1 MTQLLTLTL
10 SSSSMTSF
18 LNGKPLPVP
27 PTSKAASASAKMPA
41 VKEAPTKAT
50 ARKREPLSAD
60 KVHYANGVNT
70 ETQDTPK
77 SDTQPQSENTEKE
90 ESAEKSRSH
99 DRIQNPP
106 NVTVEPSADDP
117 DYVPF
122 SNVAGA
128 KKGKKKKKKSA
139 MANAANPHHVKN
151 CKRRHEGSKLKLMLR

>member
-1 MTQLLTLTL
+1 
-10 SSSSMTSF
+10 MTSF

-27 PTSKAASASAKMPA
+27 ALPKAASASAKRPA
-41 VKEAPTKAT
+41 VKEEPTKAT
-50 ARKREPLSAD
+50 AHKREPLSVD
-60 KVHYANGVNT
+60 RVHHANGINT
-70 ETQDTPK
+70 ETKDIPK
-77 SDTQPQSENTEKE
+77 SDTQFQSENTEKK
-90 ESAEKSRSH
+90 ESAEKPRSQ

-151 CKRRHEGSKLKLMLR
+151 CKGRHDGSRIKLMLR